1 MSQGFSGVSQ
11 NGLHLPQYSP
21 QLNPLCEFEAYSGN
35 WIFSMGGQMPFM
47 CLVLGTQDVGWL
59 MGQELII
66 SDLMYLTQGLP
77 SCQ

>member
-1 MSQGFSGVSQ
+1 
-11 NGLHLPQYSP
+11 
-21 QLNPLCEFEAYSGN
+21 
-35 WIFSMGGQMPFM
+35 MPFM

-66 SDLMYLTQGLP
+66 PDLMYLTQGLP